1 MLGHNE
7 RHLSAVR
14 RWPAGKRSAAVLFTE
29 SRLAGRFFSCGA
41 GELNLPRSGS
51 TIFNSGLLHGI
62 RVFSFSPST
71 KNHFLSITYCQ
82 KIKSPSYLHCS
93 ISVYILVS
101 THQFVFVGVN
111 MTQETDE
118 ERKNRLR
125 EQGSANLRALF
136 SNRFDPQSN
145 IYTGIYGNEFDAQIL
160 LKLDKRL
167 KVAFQKTCEENGV
180 TVSRLLRDFMREYVR
195 AYHP

>member
-1 MLGHNE
+1 MA
-7 RHLSAVR
+7 SFR
-14 RWPAGKRSAAVLFTE
+14 RDELASSQAKRGSISVTVTLNICPALLFVLW
-29 SRLAGRFFSCGA
+29 SGRG
-41 GELNLPRSGS
+41 LNLPRSGS
-51 TIFNSGLLHGI
+51 TIFNSGLLCGFRI
-62 RVFSFSPST
+62 SLSARQT
-71 KNHFLSITYCQ
+71 KIPFKTTTYTFKTAFC
-82 KIKSPSYLHCS
+82 IFVSCCPL
-93 ISVYILVS
+93 VYTLIS
-101 THQFVFVGVN
+101 THYFVFVGVD

-125 EQGSANLRALF
+125 EQGSANLLALF
-136 SNRFDPQSN
+136 SNRFHPESN

-180 TVSRLLRDFMREYVR
+180 TVSKLLRDFMREYVR